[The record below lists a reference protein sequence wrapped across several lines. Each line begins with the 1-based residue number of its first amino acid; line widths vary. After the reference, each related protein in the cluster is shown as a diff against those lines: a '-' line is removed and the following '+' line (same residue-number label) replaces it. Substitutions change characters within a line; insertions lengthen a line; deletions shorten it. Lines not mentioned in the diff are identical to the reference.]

1 MYNGT
6 RYSCFSLSSLWVSF
20 SPICL
25 QWLWLGIPHKHIKR
39 LIGRVYW
46 GVGSSRCWRLPP
58 TFFCGGSR
66 LKEPS
71 RRVKVNFVAVRWK
84 FHCSLSIWL
93 CPRAPRNSRKVTHE
107 CSTCMQFYVRR
118 STSQEVMCLHTFTFT
133 FTFTRTHHLLVKYGG
148 TNICVFVL
156 SVSKW

>member
-71 RRVKVNFVAVRWK
+71 RHAWKWTLLQCGENFIVHYPFGCVHVHQETQEKWLMNVVHVCSFTFGGPQVKKWCV
-84 FHCSLSIWL
+84 
-93 CPRAPRNSRKVTHE
+93 
-107 CSTCMQFYVRR
+107 
-118 STSQEVMCLHTFTFT
+118 HTFTFT
-133 FTFTRTHHLLVKYGG
+133 YSLQVLLLLEHTTCLLNTVVQIY
-148 TNICVFVL
+148 VYLF
-156 SVSKW
+156 